1 MSFNRYIFII
11 LFFFYGCD
19 QSTKNNFLKDNIKIE
34 NRYQN
39 SGFALIY
46 DDNSAKTKAL
56 EPRSLDIYH
65 KTLKKK
71 SMIKITNPENGKS
84 LIANVKSN
92 KVKFSEFYN
101 SIISDRIVEDLELDR
116 EDPFIKI
123 VLISKNS
130 MFVAKKT
137 KTFDEEKN
145 VAEKAPIDGIQIN
158 DLNVVKKQ
166 KKKILKKKKF
176 SYSIKIADFYY
187 KDTAKMMLMR
197 IKNETLIKNC
207 RIIKL
212 SETKYRVLIGPFN
225 DIKSIKKSFEMIK
238 SLNFEN
244 LEIIKNV

>member
-46 DDNSAKTKAL
+46 DDSSTKTKAL

-71 SMIKITNPENGKS
+71 SMIKITNPKNGKS

-197 IKNETLIKNC
+197 IKNETSIKNC

-225 DIKSIKKSFEMIK
+225 DIKSLKGSFEKMNT
-238 SLNFEN
+238 LNFEN
-244 LEIIKNV
+244 LEILNNV

>member
-46 DDNSAKTKAL
+46 DDNSAKIKAL

-71 SMIKITNPENGKS
+71 SMIKITNPKNGKS

-166 KKKILKKKKF
+166 KKKILKKKKIF
-176 SYSIKIADFYY
+176 LLY
-187 KDTAKMMLMR
+187 K
-197 IKNETLIKNC
+197 N
-207 RIIKL
+207 
-212 SETKYRVLIGPFN
+212 S
-225 DIKSIKKSFEMIK
+225 
-238 SLNFEN
+238 
-244 LEIIKNV
+244 

>member
-71 SMIKITNPENGKS
+71 SMIKITNPKNGKS

>member
-71 SMIKITNPENGKS
+71 SMIKITNPKNGKS

-145 VAEKAPIDGIQIN
+145 VAEKAPVLEIGIK
-158 DLNVVKKQ
+158 DLSDNKTAKVKKPE
-166 KKKILKKKKF
+166 I
-176 SYSIKIADFYY
+176 SIFKYVIKLGDFYFY
-187 KDTAKMMLMR
+187 DSAMSLKQR
-197 IKNETLIKNC
+197 VKNEFKVNEVKIN
-207 RIIKL
+207 KL
-212 SETKYRVLIGPFN
+212 SKTKFRVYLGPYDNLNSLKNAFN
-225 DIKSIKKSFEMIK
+225 KISI
-238 SLNFEN
+238 LNFEN
-244 LEIIKNV
+244 IEIIKI